1 MLYLDEWAEIPT
13 ETLQTLVESLSGRV
27 EAVIAPKRDQPEML
41 FFALFRLV
49 WIVFE
54 LYVKV

>member
-1 MLYLDEWAEIPT
+1 MNGQKFPQ
-13 ETLQTLVESLSGRV
+13 TLQTLVESLSGRV
-27 EAVIAPKRDQPEML
+27 EAVIAPKGDQPKMM
-41 FFALFRLV
+41 FFALFKLV